1 MRMPTPIGA
10 SLLCLCG
17 VCVLAGLARADDL
30 EGDVVYLPMPAGE
43 TLTVDNRL
51 GTLRLRGWDEPQ
63 VRIVATKRAREAG
76 MLDRLKVRVDLQGG
90 KLAITAGVY
99 FSDGWRPVPL
109 AGAGIDLTIDAPRA
123 MAVRASTFHGFI
135 DAAGFQ
141 AGAHLESQQGEI
153 RAADIRGPVDT
164 RSLEGRQLLQGIH
177 GPLDAN
183 GIEGDLDLESIDGE
197 TLGATVFK
205 GQITAREV
213 RSPVVR
219 LRTTVGS
226 IIFVGALMRGGHYDL
241 DTIDGDVRLV
251 LRPTPFRLLARAPM
265 GKVTSGFALVKVRRT
280 SAGTGTAGADEAA
293 GAGQVEGAFQGGG
306 ALLELVSAKGSI
318 SLTAGR

>member
-1 MRMPTPIGA
+1 MRRPVGA
-10 SLLCLCG
+10 SLLWGLCG
-17 VCVLAGLARADDL
+17 VCVLTGLTRADDL

-43 TLTVDNRL
+43 TLTVENRL

-76 MLDRLKVRVDLQGG
+76 MLDRLKVRVDLRGG
-90 KLAITAGVY
+90 KLSITAGVY

-109 AGAGIDLTIDAPRA
+109 AGAGIDLTIDAPRS
-123 MAVRASTFHGFI
+123 MTVRASTFHGFI

-183 GIEGDLDLESIDGE
+183 GIEGDLDLEAIDGE
-197 TLGATVFK
+197 TLGATVYK

-219 LRTTVGS
+219 LRATVGS
-226 IIFVGALMRGGHYDL
+226 IIFVGGLMRGGHYDL

-265 GKVTSGFALVKVRRT
+265 GKITSGFTLLRVRRT
-280 SAGTGTAGADEAA
+280 SGAPGETGAGEAA
-293 GAGQVEGAFQGGG
+293 GQLEGEFQGGG